1 MDSNETAKNEV
12 KEEYKM
18 FSLFETLFDHF
29 DLLKGCSKTK
39 SSTLRTILIQLLSH
53 RIKGPK
59 SILGTMKSI
68 EKEEQDVFSKN
79 SYYRSLEYLAKNSHI
94 LLKNLN
100 DKISEKYERNI
111 SVMWFD
117 STTAYFESFTRT
129 GLKMPGYSKDGKT
142 KEDQIVIAMATDENG
157 IPIHYKCF
165 PGNTPDQKTFIPFL
179 EELASIYEIKNI
191 TIVGDK
197 GMNNA
202 ENIRFLESN
211 GWNYVFAYRL
221 KATKKEIKNAIT
233 NSDDYTQLNDN
244 LKYKIID
251 LKPANGDSQD
261 AASTKRLVV
270 VHSEERARK
279 DRHDREVLI
288 NNFTK
293 KMDKK
298 GVVTQEKL
306 MGAKKCRYYKAVDKT
321 TYYILDQEKILE
333 DEKYDGFFVYITN
346 RFDLSIL
353 EIMEIY
359 TKQWKIE
366 SNFRTLKSTLE
377 LRPIYLSKY
386 EHILGY
392 LCLCFVSLVFLRFI
406 LHWMNDELVAQG
418 LEKITEQKLV
428 EIVND
433 VKSIKEIVNNMVVQ
447 EIDFVNKGT
456 KSSWIIYEKVLA
468 WASKKGMI

>member
-1 MDSNETAKNEV
+1 M
-12 KEEYKM
+12 
-18 FSLFETLFDHF
+18 
-29 DLLKGCSKTK
+29 
-39 SSTLRTILIQLLSH
+39 
-53 RIKGPK
+53 
-59 SILGTMKSI
+59 
-68 EKEEQDVFSKN
+68 
-79 SYYRSLEYLAKNSHI
+79 
-94 LLKNLN
+94 LKNLN
-100 DKISEKYERNI
+100 DKISEKYERNV

-117 STTAYFESFTRT
+117 STSAYFESFTRT
-129 GLKMPGYSKDGKT
+129 ELKISGYSKDTKT
-142 KEDQIVIAMATDENG
+142 EEDQIVIAMATDENG

-165 PGNTPDQKTFIPFL
+165 AGNTTNQKTFIPFL
-179 EELASIYEIKNI
+179 EELASIYQIKNI

-197 GMNNA
+197 AMNND
-202 ENIRFLESN
+202 ENISFLESN

-233 NSDDYTQLNDN
+233 NFDDCIQLNDN
-244 LKYKIID
+244 FKYKIID
-251 LKPANGDSQD
+251 LKRTKSDIQD
-261 AASTKRLVV
+261 AASTQRLVV

-279 DRHDREVLI
+279 DRDDREVLI

-306 MGAKKCRYYKAVDKT
+306 MGVKKCKYYKAVDKT

-333 DEKYDGFFVYITN
+333 DEKYDGFFVYVTN
-346 RFDLSIL
+346 RFDLSVQ

-392 LCLCFVSLVFLRFI
+392 LCLSFVSLVFLRFI
-406 LHWMNDELVAQG
+406 LHWMNEELVAQG

-433 VKSIKEIVNNMVVQ
+433 VKSIKEIVNNMVVN
-447 EIDFVNKGT
+447 EIDFVNNGT